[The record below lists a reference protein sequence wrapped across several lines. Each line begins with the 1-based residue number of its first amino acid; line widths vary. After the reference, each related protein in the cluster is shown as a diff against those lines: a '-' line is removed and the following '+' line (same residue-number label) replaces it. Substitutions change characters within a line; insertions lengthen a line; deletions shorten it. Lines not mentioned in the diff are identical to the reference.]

1 MNVKIK
7 SFDVDMD
14 VKQKGIELEVRTPN
28 GDSQLGDCYV
38 TMKGLVWC
46 PGKTSKKNGIEIKWT
61 DLISLMSSKD
71 SLRRALDAIR
81 QCQEITE

>member
-14 VKQKGIELEVRTPN
+14 VKKKGIELEVRTPN
-28 GDSQLGDCYV
+28 GHSQLGDCYV
-38 TMKGLVWC
+38 TMTGLIWC
-46 PGKTSKKNGIEIKWT
+46 PGRTNKKNGVKVEWN

-71 SLRRALDAIR
+71 SLKRALDAVKNP
-81 QCQEITE
+81 TSN